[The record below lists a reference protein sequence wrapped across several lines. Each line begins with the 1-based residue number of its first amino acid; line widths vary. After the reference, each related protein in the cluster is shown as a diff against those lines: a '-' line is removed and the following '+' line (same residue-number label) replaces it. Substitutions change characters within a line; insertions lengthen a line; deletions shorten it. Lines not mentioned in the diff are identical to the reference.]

1 MMGYSSDTQ
10 CTRRHLDPAGQ
21 MKEGPGALTG
31 PEKGKQRCGQMDV
44 GGPNHSV
51 QGEVTPV
58 LLAPVLQQSG

>member
-1 MMGYSSDTQ
+1 
-10 CTRRHLDPAGQ
+10 

-31 PEKGKQRCGQMDV
+31 PEKDKQKCGQMDA
-44 GGPNHSV
+44 GEPNHSV